1 MPGGSVF
8 YKYGTAGGFLSD
20 SVISIPAHVGLEV
33 KQRVNL
39 REVPNLPEVNWSFQM
54 KAYLL

>member
-39 REVPNLPEVNWSFQM
+39 REVNWSFQM